1 MLVLVNVL
9 ILRLN
14 SCSFRAICQDMET
27 EQNGAAFAG
36 MSRHH
41 RSAVTNRT
49 KLFAIEGMDGRL
61 GPARRFR
68 DILEQIECDVG
79 GIDNLSEGQRQL
91 CRRAATLS
99 FTAECME
106 VDAVA
111 GRPFDIDL
119 FGQLTDRL
127 GRCLQRLGL
136 ERKPRDVTPTLQS
149 YLQAKAA
156 P

>member
-1 MLVLVNVL
+1 
-9 ILRLN
+9 
-14 SCSFRAICQDMET
+14 MENA
-27 EQNGAAFAG
+27 ENGAAFAG

-41 RSAVTNRT
+41 RSRVTNRT
-49 KLFAIEGMDGRL
+49 KLFAIEGADGRT
-61 GPARRFR
+61 GQARRYR
-68 DILEQIECDVG
+68 DILTQIECDVG
-79 GIDNLSEGQRQL
+79 GIANLSEAKKQL

-111 GRPFDIDL
+111 GNAFDIDL

-127 GRCLQRLGL
+127 GRCLARLGL
-136 ERKPRDVTPTLQS
+136 ERVARPVNDGS
-149 YLQAKAA
+149 QALAEYFSRPPPKEAA

>member
-1 MLVLVNVL
+1 MG
-9 ILRLN
+9 
-14 SCSFRAICQDMET
+14 MENAK
-27 EQNGAAFAG
+27 NGAAFAG
-36 MSRHH
+36 KSRHH

-49 KLFAIEGMDGRL
+49 KLFAVGMDGRT
-61 GPARRFR
+61 GQARRYR
-68 DILEQIECDVG
+68 DILTQIECDVG

-99 FTAECME
+99 FTAEAME

-111 GRPFDIDL
+111 GKPFDIDL

-127 GRCLQRLGL
+127 GCCFARLGL
-136 ERKPRDVTPTLQS
+136 ERKARDVTPTPTLQS
-149 YLQAKAA
+149 YLAAKAQ

>member
-1 MLVLVNVL
+1 MG
-9 ILRLN
+9 
-14 SCSFRAICQDMET
+14 MENA
-27 EQNGAAFAG
+27 ENGAAFAG

-41 RSAVTNRT
+41 RSRVTNRT
-49 KLFAIEGMDGRL
+49 KLFAVEGMDGRT
-61 GPARRFR
+61 GQARRYR
-68 DILEQIECDVG
+68 DILTQIECDLG

-106 VDAVA
+106 GDAVA
-111 GRPFDIDL
+111 GNAFDIDL

-127 GRCLQRLGL
+127 GRCLLRLGL
-136 ERKPRDVTPTLQS
+136 ERKARDVTPTLQS
-149 YLQAKAA
+149 YLAAKAA

>member
-1 MLVLVNVL
+1 MG
-9 ILRLN
+9 RLKVVRLKVK
-14 SCSFRAICQDMET
+14 FVET
-27 EQNGAAFAG
+27 DQNGAALAG

-79 GIDNLSEGQRQL
+79 GIGNLSEGQRQL

-111 GRPFDIDL
+111 GKPFDIDL

-136 ERKPRDVTPTLQS
+136 ERKARSVNDGSHVLADYFSRPSP
-149 YLQAKAA
+149 KEAA

>member
-1 MLVLVNVL
+1 
-9 ILRLN
+9 
-14 SCSFRAICQDMET
+14 MENAENT
-27 EQNGAAFAG
+27 APVAG
-36 MSRHH
+36 RSRHH

-49 KLFAIEGMDGRL
+49 KLFAVEGMDGRT
-61 GPARRFR
+61 GQARRYR
-68 DILEQIECDVG
+68 DILTQIECDVG

-106 VDAVA
+106 VDVVA
-111 GRPFDIDL
+111 GKAFDIDL

-136 ERKPRDVTPTLQS
+136 ERKARDITPDLKS
-149 YLQAKAA
+149 YLAAKDRSA
-156 P
+156 

>member
-1 MLVLVNVL
+1 MLH
-9 ILRLN
+9 
-14 SCSFRAICQDMET
+14 SCRADTISVGMENA

-41 RSAVTNRT
+41 RSRVTNRT
-49 KLFAIEGMDGRL
+49 KLFAVEGMDGRT
-61 GPARRFR
+61 GQARRYR
-68 DILEQIECDVG
+68 DILTQIECDVG

-111 GRPFDIDL
+111 GNAFDIDL

-136 ERKPRDVTPTLQS
+136 ERKARDVTPTLQS
-149 YLQAKAA
+149 YLAAKAQ

>member
-1 MLVLVNVL
+1 
-9 ILRLN
+9 
-14 SCSFRAICQDMET
+14 MET

-41 RSAVTNRT
+41 RSRVTNRT
-49 KLFAIEGMDGRL
+49 KLFAVEGMDGRT
-61 GPARRFR
+61 GQARRYR
-68 DILEQIECDVG
+68 DNLTQIECDVG

-111 GRPFDIDL
+111 GNAFDIDL

-127 GRCLQRLGL
+127 GRCKFKRGPPNSGRKSANSQRLSRRPPSAFHHRSRNYIIRRTRQ
-136 ERKPRDVTPTLQS
+136 EN
-149 YLQAKAA
+149 
-156 P
+156 